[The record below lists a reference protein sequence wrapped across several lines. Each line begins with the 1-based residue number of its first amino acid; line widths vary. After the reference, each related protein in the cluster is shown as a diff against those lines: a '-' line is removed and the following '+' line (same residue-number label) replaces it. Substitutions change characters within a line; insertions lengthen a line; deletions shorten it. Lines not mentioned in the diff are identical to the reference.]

1 MCVVSR
7 QWPLRSQTSKYQI
20 VFGIGSPEHH
30 VNRLSQNGRGE
41 REGTP
46 THPLIRDCAAF
57 VLLLLLRACLLLLA
71 RALCAAMFLPC
82 VDVAAR

>member
-7 QWPLRSQTSKYQI
+7 QWPLRSPISTYQV
-20 VFGIGSPEHH
+20 VFGIGWPEHH
-30 VNRLSQNGRGE
+30 VNRLSQNGSGE
-41 REGTP
+41 RECTP

-71 RALCAAMFLPC
+71 RVLSAAVLLPC
-82 VDVAAR
+82 GDVAAW